1 MNTDRGKGMGCGRC
15 CRHRGGAWISGERI
29 QAGDTVTLAQLA
41 PGQKGIVVGISP
53 ALRSAQK
60 FADIGMIEGACV
72 LLESYAPFGGLLR
85 IRILDSSMA
94 LHFLEARHILVRVA

>member
-1 MNTDRGKGMGCGRC
+1 MNTERGMGRGCC
-15 CRHRGGAWISGERI
+15 CRHRGGACGSSKHF

-41 PGQKGIVVGISP
+41 PGQKGIVAGVSQ

-60 FADIGMIEGACV
+60 FADIGMIEGARV

-85 IRILDSSMA
+85 IRLLDSSMA
-94 LHFLEARHILVRVA
+94 LHFQEARHIMVRVEQ